1 MQLRTKVTLI
11 FSIVIL
17 LSLAAQYAIQQM
29 LIAPSFR
36 ALEQSEALADWQ
48 RCRHAIDREG
58 QTLDLLCFDWGSWDE
73 AYAYIEGKRPQF
85 YEVCLANKDWYVDQ
99 EIHILYFVK
108 PDGTVFFSH
117 LVQPDPENPITPSLL
132 PADRLPPDHP
142 LMQVEGEKDSSVRG
156 LFKTEFG
163 VTLLASRPILTSDH
177 EGPMAGVLIFGRVL
191 GKEAIARL
199 SEQTEVSFDALDAS
213 SPTLTAE
220 QRDAFAAAIAADG
233 PIETIHSDNQL
244 TVSGVVRDVEGN
256 PAVLLQSKCDR
267 AITAQGANALTF
279 ASASVAVACAAT
291 LVALIIALR
300 IIILKP
306 IAAFTNHAREVGE
319 TGRLTARLDPKG
331 SDEFAALAKAFN
343 RMLDQLAESRA
354 QTVSLSR
361 QAGKAEIA
369 ASVMHNIG
377 NALTNVNVLAER
389 TNAGI
394 DQSKVDNVAKVASL
408 LDANRSDLPALF
420 GPNGKGAQL
429 PDYLGQLA
437 TRLDEE
443 RSELRQNLA
452 GIVEGLRHVASIVS
466 SHQRLA
472 KAPDLKEQM
481 RLVTAVDRSLAL
493 VHESLQRHNVSLTT
507 SIDDSLVIHCD
518 PSRFSQVLVNLITN
532 AKDAMKGRPEGTIH
546 IRGALSPTGRAM
558 LEVTDTGPGVDEEN
572 RTRLFTK
579 GFTTKPSGHGIG
591 LHYCWLAAR
600 EMGGALEFVGNAKPH
615 GAIFRFEIPLSHM
628 TEAKAA

>member
-11 FSIVIL
+11 ISAVIL
-17 LSLAAQYAIQQM
+17 FSLGANYAIQH
-29 LIAPSFR
+29 LLVAPSFR
-36 ALEQSEALADWQ
+36 SLEESEALADWQ
-48 RCRHAIDREG
+48 RCRHAVDREL
-58 QTLDLLCFDWGSWDE
+58 QTLDYLCFDWSAWDDT
-73 AYAYIEGKRPQF
+73 YAYIQDKRPEF
-85 YEVCLANKDWYVDQ
+85 YGACLENKDWYLDQ
-99 EIHILYFVK
+99 QIHVLYFVR
-108 PDGTVFFSH
+108 PDGTVYFSNI
-117 LVQPDPENPITPSLL
+117 VQPDPANPIKLSMLPS
-132 PADRLPPDHP
+132 DRLPLDHP
-142 LMQVEGEKDSSVRG
+142 LMQVQSNKDSFVRG
-156 LFKTEFG
+156 IFVTELG
-163 VTLLASRPILTSDH
+163 VTMLAARPLLTSKH
-177 EGPMAGVLIFGRVL
+177 EGPAQGVLIFGRVL
-191 GKEAIARL
+191 DDKAIARL
-199 SEQTEVSFDALDAS
+199 AAQTEVPFTAIDVRSTSLS
-213 SPTLTAE
+213 AE
-220 QRDAFAAAIAADG
+220 QRDSVATALVSATPFMKEHGDQ
-233 PIETIHSDNQL
+233 SL
-244 TVSGVVRDVEGN
+244 TVTGLVRDAAGN
-256 PAVLLQSKCDR
+256 PAMILQSSCDR
-267 AITAQGANALTF
+267 AITAQGATALNF
-279 ASASVAVACAAT
+279 ATVSIVATCAIT
-291 LVALIIALR
+291 LGALLIGLQLIVIR
-300 IIILKP
+300 P
-306 IAAFTNHAREVGE
+306 IASFTAHARQVGE
-319 TGRLTARLDPKG
+319 TGQLSARLGVKG
-331 SDEFAALAKAFN
+331 SDEFATLAQVFN

-377 NALTNVNVLAER
+377 NALTNVNVIAER
-389 TNAGI
+389 TNASI

-408 LDANRSDLPALF
+408 LDANRGDLPGLF

-437 TRLDEE
+437 NRLDEE
-443 RSELRQNLA
+443 RSEMRSNIA

-493 VHESLQRHNVSLTT
+493 ICESLQRHGVALTT
-507 SIDDSLVIHCD
+507 TIDDSLFIHCD

-558 LEVTDTGPGVDEEN
+558 LEVSDTGPGIDEEN

-600 EMGGALEFVGNAKPH
+600 EMGGSLEFVGNATPH
-615 GAIFRFEIPLSHM
+615 GAIFRFEIPLNHM

>member
-11 FSIVIL
+11 ISAVIL
-17 LSLAAQYAIQQM
+17 FSLGANYAIQHL

-36 ALEQSEALADWQ
+36 SLEESEALADWQ
-48 RCRHAIDREG
+48 RCRQAIDREL
-58 QTLDLLCFDWGSWDE
+58 QTLDYLCFDWSAWDDT
-73 AYAYIEGKRPQF
+73 YTYIQDKNPDFFGA
-85 YEVCLANKDWYVDQ
+85 CLENKDWYLDQ
-99 EIHILYFVK
+99 EIHVLYFVR
-108 PDGTVFFSH
+108 PDGTVHFSNIVQNDPANPVKLSLLPPDRLPLDH
-117 LVQPDPENPITPSLL
+117 PLLQVQPDKESF
-132 PADRLPPDHP
+132 
-142 LMQVEGEKDSSVRG
+142 VRG
-156 LFKTEFG
+156 IFLTELG
-163 VTLLASRPILTSDH
+163 VTMFAARPLLTS
-177 EGPMAGVLIFGRVL
+177 ENTGPAQGVVIFGRVL
-191 GKEAIARL
+191 NDKAIARL
-199 SEQTEVSFDALDAS
+199 ADQTEVEFAAIDVRSTSLS
-213 SPTLTAE
+213 AE
-220 QRDAFAAAIAADG
+220 QRDDIAAALVSDAPFETVHDDG
-233 PIETIHSDNQL
+233 LL
-244 TVSGVVRDVEGN
+244 TVTGLVRDAAGN
-256 PAVLLQSKCDR
+256 PAMALQSRCDR
-267 AITAQGANALTF
+267 AITAQGAKALNF
-279 ASASVAVACAAT
+279 ATASIAVTCAIT
-291 LVALIIALR
+291 LGTLLIGLQFIM
-300 IIILKP
+300 IKP
-306 IAAFTNHAREVGE
+306 IGELTAHARQVGE
-319 TGRLTARLDPKG
+319 TGQLSARLEPKG
-331 SDEFAALAKAFN
+331 SDEFATLAKAFN

-377 NALTNVNVLAER
+377 NALTNVNVIAER
-389 TNAGI
+389 TNASI
-394 DQSKVDNVAKVASL
+394 DQSKVENVARVASL
-408 LDANRSDLPALF
+408 LDANRGDLPGLF

-437 TRLDEE
+437 TRLEEE
-443 RSELRQNLA
+443 RGEMRHNLA

-493 VHESLQRHNVSLTT
+493 IHESLQRHNVALTT
-507 SIDDSLVIHCD
+507 SIDDSLAIHCD

-558 LEVTDTGPGVDEEN
+558 LEVSDTGPGVDAEN

-600 EMGGALEFVGNAKPH
+600 EMGGSLEFVGNAEPH
-615 GAIFRFEIPLSHM
+615 GAIFRFEIPVSHM
-628 TEAKAA
+628 SEAKAA